1 MRFTPPTSKQMTGLR
16 SRCAELAADGR
27 FELYKTT
34 ARHEGPIARKQHGF
48 PADVD
53 G

>member
-1 MRFTPPTSKQMTGLR
+1 MSAKAMHALR
-16 SRCAELAADGR
+16 TRCAELAADGR

-48 PADVD
+48 PSMEEARA
-53 G
+53 